1 MSTLAP
7 PKNLTRN
14 VLIGMGLGVLIASV
28 FFYTHHIYEVIGP
41 GGLSIQAGWTSQS
54 FFGGIEKYLFNLGG
68 QIFKNLL
75 MLVVVPLVF
84 FSLVSGISS
93 LTNMVKLG
101 SIATKTIGLYL
112 FTTGIA
118 VSIALLFGW
127 IFNLSGY
134 DGDYGSFEPATADP
148 SLYGTVLRIFPNN
161 IFGAFV
167 ENNMLGIVFISI
179 LFGIALNLT
188 DDLTNGLSKTFERFN
203 LVFLKIVLL
212 IMSFAPIG
220 VFCLMGSYVMAK
232 GLNIFGDLAQY
243 VILLIF
249 VLAFHLAFTYSL
261 ILKIF
266 ANLNPLIFFKKM
278 RNVALF
284 AFSTSSSA
292 ATIPVTLK
300 TVTDDLGVKKDVSS
314 FVIPV
319 GATINMDGTAI
330 MQGLATMFIAS
341 TVGVDLTF
349 IQYMQIVLLAIVT
362 SIGTAAVPSAG
373 TVTLA
378 LILGSLGLPLDAI
391 GLILAVDRILDM
403 MRTAVNVCGDAAV
416 SCIVAKSEN
425 ELDEQIFNK

>member
-1 MSTLAP
+1 MSVLSP
-7 PKNLTRN
+7 PKNLTKN
-14 VLIGMGLGVLIASV
+14 VLLGMAAGVLIASV
-28 FFYTHHIYEVIGP
+28 FYY
-41 GGLSIQAGWTSQS
+41 SQDLIPAS
-54 FFGGIEKYLFNLGG
+54 LYLTIEKYVFNLGG

-93 LTNMVKLG
+93 LSNMVKLG

-112 FTTGIA
+112 MTTGIA
-118 VSIALLFGW
+118 VSLALIFGW
-127 IFNLSGY
+127 VFNLSGY
-134 DGDYGSFEPATADP
+134 EGEVDSFSPSTGDS
-148 SLYGTVLRIFPNN
+148 SLYGTVMRIFPNN

-179 LFGIALNLT
+179 VFGIALNLT
-188 DDLTNGLSKTFERFN
+188 DELTGGMSKTFEKLN
-203 LVFLKIVLL
+203 TVFLKIVLL
-212 IMSFAPIG
+212 IMSFAPVG

-232 GLNIFGDLAQY
+232 GLNVFGDLAQY
-243 VILLIF
+243 VALLIF
-249 VLAFHLAFTYSL
+249 VLAFHLFFTYSL
-261 ILKIF
+261 LLKVF
-266 ANLNPLIFFKKM
+266 AKLNPLTFYRKM
-278 RNVALF
+278 KDVALF

-300 TVTDDLGVKKDVSS
+300 TVTDELGVKKDVSA
-314 FVIPV
+314 FVVPV

-341 TVGVDLTF
+341 TVGVDLTLV
-349 IQYMQIVLLAIVT
+349 QYGQIVLLAIVT

-403 MRTAVNVCGDAAV
+403 IRTAVNVCGDAAV

-425 ELDEQIFNK
+425 ELDEKIFNG

>member
-1 MSTLAP
+1 MSVLSP
-7 PKNLTRN
+7 PKNLTKN
-14 VLIGMGLGVLIASV
+14 VLLGMAAGVLIASV
-28 FFYTHHIYEVIGP
+28 FYYTQDSIP
-41 GGLSIQAGWTSQS
+41 AGLYLT
-54 FFGGIEKYLFNLGG
+54 IEKYVFNLGG

-93 LTNMVKLG
+93 LSNMVKLG

-112 FTTGIA
+112 MTTGIA
-118 VSIALLFGW
+118 VSMALIFGY

-134 DGDYGSFEPATADP
+134 EGDVEAFTPTTGDS
-148 SLYGTVLRIFPNN
+148 SLYGTVMRIFPNN

-188 DDLTNGLSKTFERFN
+188 DELTGGLSKTFEKLN
-203 LVFLKIVLL
+203 TVFLKIVLL
-212 IMSFAPIG
+212 IMSFAPVG

-232 GLNIFGDLAQY
+232 GLNVFGDLAQY
-243 VILLIF
+243 VALLIF
-249 VLAFHLAFTYSL
+249 VLVFHLFFTYSL
-261 ILKIF
+261 ILKVF
-266 ANLNPLIFFKKM
+266 ANLNPLIFYRKM
-278 RNVALF
+278 KNVALF

-300 TVTDDLGVKKDVSS
+300 TVTDELGVKKDVSA
-314 FVIPV
+314 FVVPV

-341 TVGVDLTF
+341 TVGVDLTLV
-349 IQYMQIVLLAIVT
+349 QYGQIVLLAIVT

-373 TVTLA
+373 TVPLA

-403 MRTAVNVCGDAAV
+403 IRTAVNVCGDAAV

-425 ELDEQIFNK
+425 ELDEKIFNG

>member
-1 MSTLAP
+1 MTQLET

-14 VLIGMGLGVLIASV
+14 VLIGMFAGVLFASL
-28 FFYTHHIYEVIGP
+28 FYY
-41 GGLSIQAGWTSQS
+41 SQEFIS
-54 FFGGIEKYLFNLGG
+54 QQIFLFVEKYVFNLGG

-75 MLVVVPLVF
+75 LLIVVPLVF

-93 LTNMVKLG
+93 LSNMVKLG

-112 FTTGIA
+112 LTTAFAVIIA
-118 VSIALLFGW
+118 IFFGW
-127 IFNLSGY
+127 VFNISGY
-134 DGDYGSFEPATADP
+134 EGEVSSYIPPSGDS
-148 SLYGTVLRIFPNN
+148 SLYGTVIKIFPNN

-188 DDLTNGLSKTFERFN
+188 DELTNNLSKNFERLN
-203 LVFLKIVLL
+203 IVFLKIVLI
-212 IMSFAPIG
+212 IMGFAPVG
-220 VFCLMGSYVMAK
+220 VFCLMGSYVMDH
-232 GLNIFGDLAQY
+232 GLDIFGDLIQY
-243 VILLIF
+243 VLILIF
-249 VLAFHLAFTYSL
+249 VLFFHLIFTYSI
-261 ILKIF
+261 ILKLF
-266 ANLNPLIFFKKM
+266 ANLNPITFYKKM

-300 TVTDDLGVKKDVSS
+300 TVSDDLGVKKDVSS

-341 TVGVDLTF
+341 TAGVDLSMVE
-349 IQYMQIVLLAIVT
+349 YVQIVMLAMVA
-362 SIGTAAVPSAG
+362 SIGAAAVPSAG
-373 TVTLA
+373 TITLA
-378 LILGSLGLPLDAI
+378 LILSSLGLPLDAI

-403 MRTAVNVCGDAAV
+403 IRTSVNVCGDAAV
-416 SCIVAKSEN
+416 SCIVAVSED
-425 ELDEQIFNK
+425 ELDYQIYNK

>member
-1 MSTLAP
+1 MSVLSP
-7 PKNLTRN
+7 PKNLTKN
-14 VLIGMGLGVLIASV
+14 VLLGMAAGVLIASV
-28 FFYTHHIYEVIGP
+28 FYYTQDSIP
-41 GGLSIQAGWTSQS
+41 AGLYLT
-54 FFGGIEKYLFNLGG
+54 IEKYVFNLGG

-93 LTNMVKLG
+93 LSNMVKLG

-112 FTTGIA
+112 MTTGIA
-118 VSIALLFGW
+118 VSMALIFGY

-134 DGDYGSFEPATADP
+134 EGDVEAFTPTTGDS
-148 SLYGTVLRIFPNN
+148 SLYGTVMRIFPNN

-188 DDLTNGLSKTFERFN
+188 DELTGGLSKTFEKLN
-203 LVFLKIVLL
+203 TVFLKIVLL
-212 IMSFAPIG
+212 IMSFAPVG

-232 GLNIFGDLAQY
+232 GLNVFGDLAQY
-243 VILLIF
+243 VALLIF
-249 VLAFHLAFTYSL
+249 VLGFHLFFTYSL
-261 ILKIF
+261 MLKVF
-266 ANLNPLIFFKKM
+266 ANLNPLIFYRKM
-278 RNVALF
+278 KDVALF

-300 TVTDDLGVKKDVSS
+300 TVTDELGVKKDVSA
-314 FVIPV
+314 FVVPV

-341 TVGVDLTF
+341 TVGVDLTLV
-349 IQYMQIVLLAIVT
+349 QYGQIVLLAIVT

-403 MRTAVNVCGDAAV
+403 IRTAVNVCGDAAV

-425 ELDEQIFNK
+425 ELDEKIFNG

>member
-1 MSTLAP
+1 MSVLSP
-7 PKNLTRN
+7 PKNLTKN
-14 VLIGMGLGVLIASV
+14 VLLGMAAGVLIASA
-28 FFYTHHIYEVIGP
+28 FYYTQDSIP
-41 GGLSIQAGWTSQS
+41 AGLYLT
-54 FFGGIEKYLFNLGG
+54 IEKYVFNLGG

-93 LTNMVKLG
+93 LSNMVKLG

-112 FTTGIA
+112 MTTGIA
-118 VSIALLFGW
+118 VSMALIFGY
-127 IFNLSGY
+127 IFNVSGY
-134 DGDYGSFEPATADP
+134 EGDVEAFTPTTGDS
-148 SLYGTVLRIFPNN
+148 SLYGTVMRIFPNN

-188 DDLTNGLSKTFERFN
+188 DELTGGLSKTFEKLN
-203 LVFLKIVLL
+203 TVFLKIVLL
-212 IMSFAPIG
+212 IMSFAPVG

-232 GLNIFGDLAQY
+232 GLNVFGDLAQY
-243 VILLIF
+243 VALLIF
-249 VLAFHLAFTYSL
+249 VLAFHLFFTYSL
-261 ILKIF
+261 ILKVF
-266 ANLNPLIFFKKM
+266 ANLNPLIFYKKM
-278 RNVALF
+278 KDVALF

-300 TVTDDLGVKKDVSS
+300 TVTDELGVKKDVSA
-314 FVIPV
+314 FVVPV

-341 TVGVDLTF
+341 TVGVDLTLV
-349 IQYMQIVLLAIVT
+349 QYGQIVLLAIVT

-403 MRTAVNVCGDAAV
+403 IRTAVNVCGDATV

-425 ELDEQIFNK
+425 ELDEKIFNG

>member
-1 MSTLAP
+1 MNALSA

-14 VLIGMGLGVLIASV
+14 VLIGMAAGILVASIFYYSQGLISENISQGV
-28 FFYTHHIYEVIGP
+28 
-41 GGLSIQAGWTSQS
+41 
-54 FFGGIEKYLFNLGG
+54 EKYLFNLGG

-93 LTNMVKLG
+93 LSNMVKLG

-118 VSIALLFGW
+118 VSLALFFGW
-127 IFNLSGY
+127 AFNLSGFEGTVDSY
-134 DGDYGSFEPATADP
+134 VPPVGDS

-161 IFGAFV
+161 IFGSFI

-188 DDLTNGLSKTFERFN
+188 DDLTDGLSKTFERFN
-203 LVFLKIVLL
+203 IVFLKIVLL
-212 IMSFAPIG
+212 VMSFAPIG
-220 VFCLMGSYVMAK
+220 VFCLMGSYVMSK

-243 VILLIF
+243 VLLLIF
-249 VLAFHLAFTYSL
+249 VLAFHLIVTYSL
-261 ILKIF
+261 ILKSF
-266 ANLNPLIFFKKM
+266 ANLNPLVFYRKM
-278 RNVALF
+278 KNVALF

-300 TVTDDLGVKKDVSS
+300 TVTEDLGVKKDVSS
-314 FVIPV
+314 FVVPV

-341 TVGVDLTF
+341 TVGVDLTL
-349 IQYMQIVLLAIVT
+349 IQYGQIVLLAIVT

-373 TVTLA
+373 TITLA

-403 MRTAVNVCGDAAV
+403 IRTAVNVCGDAAV

-425 ELDEQIFNK
+425 ELDLSTYNSE

>member
-1 MSTLAP
+1 MSVLSA

-14 VLIGMGLGVLIASV
+14 VLIGMATGVMIASA
-28 FFYTHHIYEVIGP
+28 FYYGQHLIP
-41 GGLSIQAGWTSQS
+41 SSIFSGV
-54 FFGGIEKYLFNLGG
+54 EKYIFNLGG

-93 LTNMVKLG
+93 LSNMVKLG

-118 VSIALLFGW
+118 VSLALLFGW
-127 IFNLSGY
+127 IFDISGSTATREY
-134 DGDYGSFEPATADP
+134 EAVTGDS
-148 SLYGTVLRIFPNN
+148 SLYDTVLRIFPNN
-161 IFGAFV
+161 MFGAFI

-188 DDLTNGLSKTFERFN
+188 DELTNGLSKTFEKFN
-203 LVFLKIVLL
+203 IVFLKIVLL

-220 VFCLMGSYVMAK
+220 VFCLMGSYVMQY
-232 GLNIFGDLAQY
+232 GLDIFGDLAQY
-243 VILLIF
+243 VLLLIF
-249 VLAFHLAFTYSL
+249 VLIFHLIFTYSL
-261 ILKIF
+261 ILKLF

-314 FVIPV
+314 FVVPV

-330 MQGLATMFIAS
+330 MQGLATMFIAAS
-341 TVGVDLTF
+341 TPEIDLSLV
-349 IQYMQIVLLAIVT
+349 QYGQIILLAIIT

-373 TVTLA
+373 IITLT
-378 LILGSLGLPLDAI
+378 LILSSLGLPLEKI

-403 MRTAVNVCGDAAV
+403 LRTSVNVCGDAAV

>member
-1 MSTLAP
+1 MSVLSP
-7 PKNLTRN
+7 PKNLTKN
-14 VLIGMGLGVLIASV
+14 VLLGMAAGVLIASV
-28 FFYTHHIYEVIGP
+28 FYYTQDSIP
-41 GGLSIQAGWTSQS
+41 AGLYLT
-54 FFGGIEKYLFNLGG
+54 IEKYVFNLGG

-93 LTNMVKLG
+93 LSNMVKLG

-112 FTTGIA
+112 MTTGIA
-118 VSIALLFGW
+118 VSMALIFGY

-134 DGDYGSFEPATADP
+134 EGDVEAFTPTTGDS
-148 SLYGTVLRIFPNN
+148 SLYGTVMRIFPNN

-188 DDLTNGLSKTFERFN
+188 DELTGGLSKTFEKLN
-203 LVFLKIVLL
+203 TVFLKIVLL
-212 IMSFAPIG
+212 IMSFAPVG

-232 GLNIFGDLAQY
+232 GLNVFGDLAQY
-243 VILLIF
+243 VALLIF
-249 VLAFHLAFTYSL
+249 VLAFHLFFTYSL
-261 ILKIF
+261 ILKVF
-266 ANLNPLIFFKKM
+266 ANLNPLIFFRKM
-278 RNVALF
+278 KDVALF

-300 TVTDDLGVKKDVSS
+300 TVTDELGVKKDVSA
-314 FVIPV
+314 FVVPV

-341 TVGVDLTF
+341 TVGVDLTLV
-349 IQYMQIVLLAIVT
+349 QYGQIVLLAIVT

-403 MRTAVNVCGDAAV
+403 IRTAVNVCGDAAV

-425 ELDEQIFNK
+425 ELDEKIFNG

>member
-1 MSTLAP
+1 MSQLDP

-14 VLIGMGLGVLIASV
+14 VLVGMFAGVLLASI
-28 FFYTHHIYEVIGP
+28 FFY
-41 GGLSIQAGWTSQS
+41 LQDSISQS
-54 FFGGIEKYLFNLGG
+54 IFLGIEKYIFNLGG

-75 MLVVVPLVF
+75 LLIVVPLVF

-93 LTNMVKLG
+93 LSNMVKLG
-101 SIATKTIGLYL
+101 SIASKTVFLYL
-112 FTTGIA
+112 TTTAFA
-118 VSIALLFGW
+118 VILAIFFGW
-127 IFNLSGY
+127 VFNISGY
-134 DGDYGSFEPATADP
+134 EGEVGSYIAP
-148 SLYGTVLRIFPNN
+148 SGEANLYDTVLRIFPNN

-188 DDLTNGLSKTFERFN
+188 DDLTDKLSKNFERLN
-203 LVFLKIVLL
+203 IVFMKIVLI

-220 VFCLMGSYVMAK
+220 VFCLMGSYVMDH
-232 GLNIFGDLAQY
+232 GLNIFGDLIQY
-243 VILLIF
+243 VLILIF
-249 VLAFHLAFTYSL
+249 VLFFHLVFTYSL
-261 ILKIF
+261 ILKLF
-266 ANLNPLIFFKKM
+266 TNLNPIIFFKKM

-341 TVGVDLTF
+341 TAGVDLSM
-349 IQYMQIVLLAIVT
+349 IEYMQIVLLAMVA
-362 SIGTAAVPSAG
+362 SIGAAAVPSAG
-373 TVTLA
+373 TITLA
-378 LILGSLGLPLDAI
+378 LILSSLGLPLDAI

-403 MRTAVNVCGDAAV
+403 IRTSVNVTGDSAV
-416 SCIVAKSEN
+416 ACIVANSEN
-425 ELDEQIFNK
+425 LLDREVFNK

>member
-1 MSTLAP
+1 MNALSA

-14 VLIGMGLGVLIASV
+14 VLIGMAAGILVASTFYYLQGFINEDISLGV
-28 FFYTHHIYEVIGP
+28 
-41 GGLSIQAGWTSQS
+41 
-54 FFGGIEKYLFNLGG
+54 EKYIFNLGG

-93 LTNMVKLG
+93 LSNMVKLG

-112 FTTGIA
+112 FTTAIA
-118 VSIALLFGW
+118 VSLALFFGW
-127 IFNLSGY
+127 AFNLSGFEGTVDSY
-134 DGDYGSFEPATADP
+134 VPPSGDS

-161 IFGAFV
+161 IFGAFI

-179 LFGIALNLT
+179 LFGLALNLT

-203 LVFLKIVLL
+203 IVFLKIVLL
-212 IMSFAPIG
+212 IMTFAPIG

-243 VILLIF
+243 VLILIF
-249 VLAFHLAFTYSL
+249 VLAFHLIFTYSL
-261 ILKIF
+261 ILKSF
-266 ANLNPLIFFKKM
+266 ANLSPLIFYRKM
-278 RNVALF
+278 KNVALF

-314 FVIPV
+314 FVVPV

-341 TVGVDLTF
+341 TVGVDLTL
-349 IQYMQIVLLAIVT
+349 IQYGQIVILAIVT

-403 MRTAVNVCGDAAV
+403 IRTAVNVCGDAAV

-425 ELDEQIFNK
+425 ELDLSIYNSE

>member
-1 MSTLAP
+1 MTQLET

-14 VLIGMGLGVLIASV
+14 VLIGMFAGVLFASL
-28 FFYTHHIYEVIGP
+28 FYY
-41 GGLSIQAGWTSQS
+41 SQEFIS
-54 FFGGIEKYLFNLGG
+54 QQIFLFVEKYVFNLGG

-75 MLVVVPLVF
+75 LLIVVPLVF

-93 LTNMVKLG
+93 LSNMVKLG

-112 FTTGIA
+112 LTTAFAVIIA
-118 VSIALLFGW
+118 IFFGW
-127 IFNLSGY
+127 VFNISGY
-134 DGDYGSFEPATADP
+134 EGEVSAYIPPSGDS
-148 SLYGTVLRIFPNN
+148 SLYGTVIKIFPNN

-188 DDLTNGLSKTFERFN
+188 DELTNNLSKNFERLN
-203 LVFLKIVLL
+203 IVFLKIVLI
-212 IMSFAPIG
+212 IMGFAPVG
-220 VFCLMGSYVMAK
+220 VFCLMGSYVMDH
-232 GLNIFGDLAQY
+232 GLDIFGDLIQY
-243 VILLIF
+243 VLILIF
-249 VLAFHLAFTYSL
+249 VLFFHLIFTYSI
-261 ILKIF
+261 ILKLF
-266 ANLNPLIFFKKM
+266 ANLNPITFYKKM

-300 TVTDDLGVKKDVSS
+300 TVSDDLGVKKDVSS

-341 TVGVDLTF
+341 TAGVDLSMVE
-349 IQYMQIVLLAIVT
+349 YVQIVMLAMVA
-362 SIGTAAVPSAG
+362 SIGAAAVPSAG
-373 TVTLA
+373 TITLA
-378 LILGSLGLPLDAI
+378 LILSSLGLPLDAI

-403 MRTAVNVCGDAAV
+403 IRTSVNVCGDAAV
-416 SCIVAKSEN
+416 SCIVAVSED
-425 ELDEQIFNK
+425 ELDYQIYNK

>member
-1 MSTLAP
+1 MSVLSP
-7 PKNLTRN
+7 PKNLTKN
-14 VLIGMGLGVLIASV
+14 VLLGMAAGVLIASV
-28 FFYTHHIYEVIGP
+28 FYYTQDSIP
-41 GGLSIQAGWTSQS
+41 AGLYLT
-54 FFGGIEKYLFNLGG
+54 IEKYVFNLGG

-93 LTNMVKLG
+93 LSNMVKLG

-112 FTTGIA
+112 MTTGIA
-118 VSIALLFGW
+118 VSMALIFGY

-134 DGDYGSFEPATADP
+134 EGDVEAFTPTTGDS
-148 SLYGTVLRIFPNN
+148 SLYGTVMRIFPNN

-188 DDLTNGLSKTFERFN
+188 DELTGGLSKTFEKLN
-203 LVFLKIVLL
+203 TVFLKIVLL
-212 IMSFAPIG
+212 IMSFAPVG

-232 GLNIFGDLAQY
+232 GLNVFGDLAQY
-243 VILLIF
+243 VALLIF
-249 VLAFHLAFTYSL
+249 VLAFHLFFTYSL
-261 ILKIF
+261 ILKVF
-266 ANLNPLIFFKKM
+266 ANLNPLIFYRKM
-278 RNVALF
+278 KDVALF

-300 TVTDDLGVKKDVSS
+300 TVTDELGVKKDVSA
-314 FVIPV
+314 FVVPV

-341 TVGVDLTF
+341 TVGVDLTL
-349 IQYMQIVLLAIVT
+349 IQYGQIVLLAIVT

-403 MRTAVNVCGDAAV
+403 IRTAVNVCGDAAV
-416 SCIVAKSEN
+416 SCIVAKSEH
-425 ELDEQIFNK
+425 ELDEKIFNG

>member
-1 MSTLAP
+1 MRTLDA

-14 VLIGMGLGVLIASV
+14 VLIGMGSGVLIASIFYYFQTTIPSD
-28 FFYTHHIYEVIGP
+28 FFQI
-41 GGLSIQAGWTSQS
+41 
-54 FFGGIEKYLFNLGG
+54 IEKYVFNLGG
-68 QIFKNLL
+68 QVFKNLL
-75 MLVVVPLVF
+75 LLIVVPLVF

-93 LTNMVKLG
+93 LSNMVKLG
-101 SIATKTIGLYL
+101 SIATKTVGLYL
-112 FTTGIA
+112 LTTGIA
-118 VSIALLFGW
+118 VSLALFFGW

-134 DGDYGSFEPATADP
+134 EGEVDAYVPAQGSAD
-148 SLYGTVLRIFPNN
+148 LYETVLRIFPNN

-188 DDLTNGLSKTFERFN
+188 DDLTGGLSKAFERLN
-203 LVFLKIVLL
+203 IVFLKIVLL
-212 IMSFAPIG
+212 IMSFAPVG
-220 VFCLMGSYVMAK
+220 VFCLIGSYVMAK
-232 GLNIFGDLAQY
+232 GLNVFGDLAQY
-243 VILLIF
+243 VLLLVF
-249 VLAFHLAFTYSL
+249 VLVFHLTLTYSL
-261 ILKIF
+261 ILKVF
-266 ANLNPLIFFKKM
+266 ANLNPFKFFRKM

-300 TVTDDLGVKKDVSS
+300 TVSDDLGVKKDVAS
-314 FVIPV
+314 FVVPV

-341 TVGVDLTF
+341 TVGVDLSLT
-349 IQYMQIVLLAIVT
+349 QYGQIILLAMIT

-378 LILGSLGLPLDAI
+378 LILGSVGLPLDAI

-403 MRTAVNVCGDAAV
+403 IRTSVNVCGDAAV

-425 ELDEQIFNK
+425 ELDENIFNK

>member
-1 MSTLAP
+1 MTQLET

-14 VLIGMGLGVLIASV
+14 VLIGMFAGVIFASLFYYSQELI
-28 FFYTHHIYEVIGP
+28 
-41 GGLSIQAGWTSQS
+41 SQQI
-54 FFGGIEKYLFNLGG
+54 FIFVEKYVFNLGG

-75 MLVVVPLVF
+75 LLIVVPLVF

-93 LTNMVKLG
+93 LSNMVKLG

-112 FTTGIA
+112 LTTAFAVMIA
-118 VSIALLFGW
+118 IFFGW
-127 IFNLSGY
+127 VFNISGY
-134 DGDYGSFEPATADP
+134 EGEVSAYIPPSGDS
-148 SLYGTVLRIFPNN
+148 SLFDTVIKIFPNN

-188 DDLTNGLSKTFERFN
+188 DELTNNLSKNFERLN
-203 LVFLKIVLL
+203 IVFLKIVLI
-212 IMSFAPIG
+212 IMGFAPVG
-220 VFCLMGSYVMAK
+220 VFCLMGSYVMDH
-232 GLNIFGDLAQY
+232 GLDIFGDLIQY
-243 VILLIF
+243 VLILIF
-249 VLAFHLAFTYSL
+249 VLFFHLIFTYSI
-261 ILKIF
+261 ILKLF
-266 ANLNPLIFFKKM
+266 ANLNPITFYKKM

-300 TVTDDLGVKKDVSS
+300 TVSDDLGVKKDVSS

-341 TVGVDLTF
+341 TAGVDLSMVE
-349 IQYMQIVLLAIVT
+349 YVQIVMLAMVA
-362 SIGTAAVPSAG
+362 SIGAAAVPSAG
-373 TVTLA
+373 TITLA
-378 LILGSLGLPLDAI
+378 LILSSLGLPLDAI

-403 MRTAVNVCGDAAV
+403 IRTSVNVCGDAAV
-416 SCIVAKSEN
+416 SCIVAVSEN
-425 ELDEQIFNK
+425 ELDYQIYNK

>member
-1 MSTLAP
+1 MNALSA

-14 VLIGMGLGVLIASV
+14 VLIGMAAGILVASTFYYLQGFINEDISLGV
-28 FFYTHHIYEVIGP
+28 
-41 GGLSIQAGWTSQS
+41 
-54 FFGGIEKYLFNLGG
+54 EKYIFNLGG

-93 LTNMVKLG
+93 LSNMVKLG

-112 FTTGIA
+112 FTTAIA
-118 VSIALLFGW
+118 VSLALFFGW
-127 IFNLSGY
+127 AFNLSGFEGTVDSY
-134 DGDYGSFEPATADP
+134 VPPSGDS

-161 IFGAFV
+161 IFGAFI

-179 LFGIALNLT
+179 LFGLALNLT
-188 DDLTNGLSKTFERFN
+188 DDLTNGFSKTFERFN
-203 LVFLKIVLL
+203 IVFLKIVLL
-212 IMSFAPIG
+212 IMTFAPIG

-243 VILLIF
+243 VLILIF
-249 VLAFHLAFTYSL
+249 VLAFHMIFTYSL
-261 ILKIF
+261 ILKSF
-266 ANLNPLIFFKKM
+266 ANLSPLIFYRKM
-278 RNVALF
+278 KNVALF

-314 FVIPV
+314 FVVPV

-341 TVGVDLTF
+341 TVGVDLTL
-349 IQYMQIVLLAIVT
+349 IQYGQIVILAIVT

-403 MRTAVNVCGDAAV
+403 IRTAVNVCGDAAV

-425 ELDEQIFNK
+425 ELDLSIYNSE

>member
-1 MSTLAP
+1 MKTLDA

-14 VLIGMGLGVLIASV
+14 VLLGMTLGVIIASI
-28 FFYTHHIYEVIGP
+28 FFYF
-41 GGLSIQAGWTSQS
+41 QAQIPVDV
-54 FFGGIEKYLFNLGG
+54 FLAVEKYIFNLGG
-68 QIFKNLL
+68 QVFKNLL
-75 MLVVVPLVF
+75 LLIVVPLVF

-93 LTNMVKLG
+93 LSNMVKLG

-112 FTTGIA
+112 LTTGLA
-118 VSIALLFGW
+118 VSLALFFGW
-127 IFNLSGY
+127 VFNLSGY
-134 DGDYGSFEPATADP
+134 EGEIESYKPVQGSAD
-148 SLYGTVLRIFPNN
+148 LYQTVLRIFPSN

-188 DDLTNGLSKTFERFN
+188 DDLTSGLSKAFEKMN
-203 LVFLKIVLL
+203 IVFLKIVLL
-212 IMSFAPIG
+212 IMNFAPFG
-220 VFCLMGSYVMAK
+220 VFCLIGSYVMAK
-232 GLNIFGDLAQY
+232 GLNVFGDLAQY
-243 VILLIF
+243 VLILMF
-249 VLAFHLAFTYSL
+249 VLFFHLFFTYSL

-266 ANLNPLIFFKKM
+266 ANLNPIIFFRKM

-300 TVTDDLGVKKDVSS
+300 PVSDDLGVKKDVAS
-314 FVIPV
+314 FVVPV

-341 TVGVDLTF
+341 TVGVELSLV
-349 IQYMQIVLLAIVT
+349 QYGQIVLLAMVT

-378 LILGSLGLPLDAI
+378 LILGSVGLPLDAI

-403 MRTAVNVCGDAAV
+403 IRTSVNVCGDAAV
-416 SCIVAKSEN
+416 SCIVAKSES
-425 ELDEQIFNK
+425 ELEEKTFNKLG

>member
-1 MSTLAP
+1 MSVLSP
-7 PKNLTRN
+7 PKNLTKN
-14 VLIGMGLGVLIASV
+14 VLLGMAAGVLIASV
-28 FFYTHHIYEVIGP
+28 FYYTQDSIP
-41 GGLSIQAGWTSQS
+41 AGLYLT
-54 FFGGIEKYLFNLGG
+54 IEKYVFNLGG

-93 LTNMVKLG
+93 LSNMVKLG

-112 FTTGIA
+112 MTTGIA
-118 VSIALLFGW
+118 VSMALIFGY

-134 DGDYGSFEPATADP
+134 EGDVEAFAPTTGDS
-148 SLYGTVLRIFPNN
+148 SLYGTVMRIFPNN

-188 DDLTNGLSKTFERFN
+188 DELTGGLSKTFEKLN
-203 LVFLKIVLL
+203 TVFLKIVLL
-212 IMSFAPIG
+212 IMSFAPVG

-232 GLNIFGDLAQY
+232 GLNVFGDLAQY
-243 VILLIF
+243 VALLIF
-249 VLAFHLAFTYSL
+249 VLAFHLFFTYSL
-261 ILKIF
+261 ILKVF
-266 ANLNPLIFFKKM
+266 ANLNPLIFYRKM
-278 RNVALF
+278 KDVALF

-300 TVTDDLGVKKDVSS
+300 TVTDELGVKKDVSA
-314 FVIPV
+314 FVVPV

-341 TVGVDLTF
+341 TVGVDLTLV
-349 IQYMQIVLLAIVT
+349 QYGQIVLLAIVT

-403 MRTAVNVCGDAAV
+403 IRTAVNVCGDAAV

-425 ELDEQIFNK
+425 ELDEKIFNG

>member
-1 MSTLAP
+1 MSALSP
-7 PKNLTRN
+7 PKNLTKN
-14 VLIGMGLGVLIASV
+14 VLFGMAAGVLIASV
-28 FFYTHHIYEVIGP
+28 FYYSQDLIP
-41 GGLSIQAGWTSQS
+41 AGLYLT
-54 FFGGIEKYLFNLGG
+54 IEKYVFNLGG

-93 LTNMVKLG
+93 LSNMVKLG

-112 FTTGIA
+112 MTTGIA
-118 VSIALLFGW
+118 VSLALIFGW
-127 IFNLSGY
+127 VFNLSGY
-134 DGDYGSFEPATADP
+134 EGEVDSFSPTTGDS
-148 SLYGTVLRIFPNN
+148 SLYGTVMRIFPNN

-188 DDLTNGLSKTFERFN
+188 DELTGGMSKTFEKLN
-203 LVFLKIVLL
+203 TVFLKIVLL

-232 GLNIFGDLAQY
+232 GLNVFGDLAQY
-243 VILLIF
+243 VALLIF
-249 VLAFHLAFTYSL
+249 VLAFHLFFTYSL
-261 ILKIF
+261 LLKVF
-266 ANLNPLIFFKKM
+266 AKLNPLIFYRKM
-278 RNVALF
+278 KDVALF

-300 TVTDDLGVKKDVSS
+300 TVTDELGVKKDVSA
-314 FVIPV
+314 FVVPV

-341 TVGVDLTF
+341 TVGVDLTLV
-349 IQYMQIVLLAIVT
+349 QYGQIVLLAIVT

-403 MRTAVNVCGDAAV
+403 IRTAVNVCGDAAV

-425 ELDEQIFNK
+425 ELDEKIFNG

>member
-1 MSTLAP
+1 MSQLDP

-14 VLIGMGLGVLIASV
+14 VLVGMFAGVLLASI
-28 FFYTHHIYEVIGP
+28 FFYFQD
-41 GGLSIQAGWTSQS
+41 SISQS
-54 FFGGIEKYLFNLGG
+54 IFLGIEKYIFNLGG

-75 MLVVVPLVF
+75 LLIVVPLVF

-93 LTNMVKLG
+93 LSNMVKLG
-101 SIATKTIGLYL
+101 SIASKTVFLYL
-112 FTTGIA
+112 TTTAFA
-118 VSIALLFGW
+118 VILAIFFGW
-127 IFNLSGY
+127 VFNISGY
-134 DGDYGSFEPATADP
+134 EGEVGSYIAP
-148 SLYGTVLRIFPNN
+148 SGEANLYDTVLRIFPNN

-188 DDLTNGLSKTFERFN
+188 DDLTDKLSKNFERLN
-203 LVFLKIVLL
+203 IVFMKIVLI

-220 VFCLMGSYVMAK
+220 VFCLMGSYVMDH
-232 GLNIFGDLAQY
+232 GLNIFGDLIQY
-243 VILLIF
+243 VLILIF
-249 VLAFHLAFTYSL
+249 VLFFHLIFTYSL
-261 ILKIF
+261 ILKLF
-266 ANLNPLIFFKKM
+266 ANLNPIIFFKKM

-341 TVGVDLTF
+341 TAGVDLS
-349 IQYMQIVLLAIVT
+349 IIEYMQIVLLAMVA
-362 SIGTAAVPSAG
+362 SIGAAAVPSAG
-373 TVTLA
+373 TITLA
-378 LILGSLGLPLDAI
+378 LILSSLGLPLDAI

-403 MRTAVNVCGDAAV
+403 IRTSVNVTGDSAV
-416 SCIVAKSEN
+416 ACIVANSEN
-425 ELDEQIFNK
+425 LLDREVFNK

>member
-1 MSTLAP
+1 MSVLSP
-7 PKNLTRN
+7 PKNLTKK
-14 VLIGMGLGVLIASV
+14 VLLGMAAGVLIASV
-28 FFYTHHIYEVIGP
+28 FYYSQDLIP
-41 GGLSIQAGWTSQS
+41 AGLYLT
-54 FFGGIEKYLFNLGG
+54 IEKYVFNLGG

-93 LTNMVKLG
+93 LSNMVKLG

-112 FTTGIA
+112 MTTGIA
-118 VSIALLFGW
+118 VSLALIFGW
-127 IFNLSGY
+127 VFNLSGY
-134 DGDYGSFEPATADP
+134 EGEVDSFSPTTGDS
-148 SLYGTVLRIFPNN
+148 SLYGTVMRIFPNN

-188 DDLTNGLSKTFERFN
+188 DELTGGMSKTFEKLN
-203 LVFLKIVLL
+203 TVFLKIVLL

-232 GLNIFGDLAQY
+232 GLNVFGDLAQY
-243 VILLIF
+243 VALLIF
-249 VLAFHLAFTYSL
+249 VLAFHLFFTYSL
-261 ILKIF
+261 LLKVF
-266 ANLNPLIFFKKM
+266 AKLNPLIFYRKM
-278 RNVALF
+278 KDVALF

-300 TVTDDLGVKKDVSS
+300 TVTDELGVKKDVSA
-314 FVIPV
+314 FVVPV

-341 TVGVDLTF
+341 TVGVDLTLV
-349 IQYMQIVLLAIVT
+349 QYGQIVLLAIVT

-403 MRTAVNVCGDAAV
+403 IRTAVNVFGDAAV

-425 ELDEQIFNK
+425 ELDEKIFNG

>member
-1 MSTLAP
+1 MNALSA

-14 VLIGMGLGVLIASV
+14 VLIGMAAGILVASIFYYSQGLISEN
-28 FFYTHHIYEVIGP
+28 I
-41 GGLSIQAGWTSQS
+41 SQS
-54 FFGGIEKYLFNLGG
+54 VEKYLFNLGG

-93 LTNMVKLG
+93 LSNMVKLG

-112 FTTGIA
+112 FTTAIA
-118 VSIALLFGW
+118 VSLALFFGW
-127 IFNLSGY
+127 AFNLSGFEGTVDSY
-134 DGDYGSFEPATADP
+134 VPPVGDS

-161 IFGAFV
+161 IFGSFI

-179 LFGIALNLT
+179 LFGISLNLT
-188 DDLTNGLSKTFERFN
+188 DDLTDGLSKTFERFN
-203 LVFLKIVLL
+203 IVFLKIVLL
-212 IMSFAPIG
+212 VMSFAPIG
-220 VFCLMGSYVMAK
+220 VFCLMGSYVMSK

-243 VILLIF
+243 VLLLIF
-249 VLAFHLAFTYSL
+249 VLAFHLIVTYSL
-261 ILKIF
+261 ILKSF
-266 ANLNPLIFFKKM
+266 ANLNPLVFYRKM
-278 RNVALF
+278 KNVALF

-300 TVTDDLGVKKDVSS
+300 TVTEDLGVKKDVSS
-314 FVIPV
+314 FVVPV

-341 TVGVDLTF
+341 TVGVDLTL
-349 IQYMQIVLLAIVT
+349 IQYGQIVLLAIVT

-373 TVTLA
+373 TITLA

-403 MRTAVNVCGDAAV
+403 IRTAVNVCGDAAV

-425 ELDEQIFNK
+425 ELDLSTYNSE

>member
-1 MSTLAP
+1 MSPLDP

-14 VLIGMGLGVLIASV
+14 VLVGMFFGVLLASV
-28 FFYTHHIYEVIGP
+28 FFYFEDSFS
-41 GGLSIQAGWTSQS
+41 LSFIQV
-54 FFGGIEKYLFNLGG
+54 IEKYLFNLGG

-75 MLVVVPLVF
+75 LLIVVPLVF

-93 LTNMVKLG
+93 LSNMVKLG
-101 SIATKTIGLYL
+101 SIASKTVALYL
-112 FTTGIA
+112 MTTAFAVIIA
-118 VSIALLFGW
+118 IFFGW
-127 IFNLSGY
+127 LFNISGY
-134 DGDYGSFEPATADP
+134 DGEVGSFKAPSGEA
-148 SLYGTVLRIFPNN
+148 SLYDTVLNIFPNN

-188 DDLTNGLSKTFERFN
+188 DDLTDKLSKNFERLN
-203 LVFLKIVLL
+203 IVFMKIVLI

-220 VFCLMGSYVMAK
+220 VFCLMGSYVMAQ
-232 GLNIFGDLAQY
+232 GLNIFGDLIQY
-243 VILLIF
+243 VLILMF
-249 VLAFHLAFTYSL
+249 VLFFHLIFTYSI

-266 ANLNPLIFFKKM
+266 ANLNPIIFFKKM

-341 TVGVDLTF
+341 TAGVDLSMVE
-349 IQYMQIVLLAIVT
+349 YLQIVMLAMVA
-362 SIGTAAVPSAG
+362 SIGAAAVPSAG
-373 TVTLA
+373 TITLA
-378 LILGSLGLPLDAI
+378 LILSSLGLPLDAI

-403 MRTAVNVCGDAAV
+403 IRTSVNVTGDSAV
-416 SCIVAKSEN
+416 ACIVANSEN
-425 ELDEQIFNK
+425 LLDKEVFNK

>member
-1 MSTLAP
+1 MNALSA

-14 VLIGMGLGVLIASV
+14 VLIGMAAGILVAST
-28 FFYTHHIYEVIGP
+28 FYYSQGFIYEDISVGV
-41 GGLSIQAGWTSQS
+41 
-54 FFGGIEKYLFNLGG
+54 EKYIFNLGG

-93 LTNMVKLG
+93 LSNMVKLG

-112 FTTGIA
+112 FTTAIA
-118 VSIALLFGW
+118 VSLALFFGW
-127 IFNLSGY
+127 AFNLSGFEGTVDSY
-134 DGDYGSFEPATADP
+134 VPPSGDS

-161 IFGAFV
+161 IFGAFI

-179 LFGIALNLT
+179 LFGLALNLT

-203 LVFLKIVLL
+203 IVFLKIVLL
-212 IMSFAPIG
+212 IMTFAPIG

-243 VILLIF
+243 VLILIF
-249 VLAFHLAFTYSL
+249 VLAFHLIFTYSL
-261 ILKIF
+261 ILKSF
-266 ANLNPLIFFKKM
+266 ANLSPLIFYRKM
-278 RNVALF
+278 KNVALF

-314 FVIPV
+314 FVVPV

-341 TVGVDLTF
+341 TVGIDLTL
-349 IQYMQIVLLAIVT
+349 IQYGQIVVLAIVT

-403 MRTAVNVCGDAAV
+403 IRTAVNVCGDAAV

-425 ELDEQIFNK
+425 ELDLSIYNSE

>member
-1 MSTLAP
+1 MSVLSP
-7 PKNLTRN
+7 PKNLTKN
-14 VLIGMGLGVLIASV
+14 VLLGMAAGVLLASV
-28 FFYTHHIYEVIGP
+28 FYYSQDLIP
-41 GGLSIQAGWTSQS
+41 AGLYLT
-54 FFGGIEKYLFNLGG
+54 IEKYVFNLGG

-93 LTNMVKLG
+93 LSNMVKLG

-112 FTTGIA
+112 MTTGIA
-118 VSIALLFGW
+118 VSLALIFGW
-127 IFNLSGY
+127 VFNLSGY
-134 DGDYGSFEPATADP
+134 EGEVDSFSPSTGDS
-148 SLYGTVLRIFPNN
+148 SLYGTVMRIFPNN

-188 DDLTNGLSKTFERFN
+188 DELTGGMSKTFEKLN
-203 LVFLKIVLL
+203 TVFLKIVLL
-212 IMSFAPIG
+212 IMSFAPVG

-232 GLNIFGDLAQY
+232 GLNVFGDLAQY
-243 VILLIF
+243 VALLIF
-249 VLAFHLAFTYSL
+249 VLAFHLFFTYSL
-261 ILKIF
+261 LLKVF
-266 ANLNPLIFFKKM
+266 AKLNPLTFYRKM
-278 RNVALF
+278 KDVALF

-300 TVTDDLGVKKDVSS
+300 TVTDELGVKKDVSA
-314 FVIPV
+314 FVVPV

-341 TVGVDLTF
+341 TVGVDLTLV
-349 IQYMQIVLLAIVT
+349 QYGQIVLLAIVT

-403 MRTAVNVCGDAAV
+403 IRTAVNVCGDAAV

-425 ELDEQIFNK
+425 ELDEKIFNG

>member
-1 MSTLAP
+1 MSVLSA
-7 PKNLTRN
+7 PKNLTKN
-14 VLIGMGLGVLIASV
+14 VLIGMALGVIIAS
-28 FFYTHHIYEVIGP
+28 FFYYFQN
-41 GGLSIQAGWTSQS
+41 SIPQS
-54 FFGGIEKYLFNLGG
+54 IFGTVEKYVFQLGG

-93 LTNMVKLG
+93 LSNMIKLG
-101 SIATKTIGLYL
+101 SIASKTIGLYL
-112 FTTGIA
+112 FTTGLAITT
-118 VSIALLFGW
+118 ALLFGW

-134 DGDYGSFEPATADP
+134 EGDVSSFTPVAGEA
-148 SLYGTVLRIFPNN
+148 SLYDTVLRIFPNN
-161 IFGAFV
+161 MFGAFI

-179 LFGIALNLT
+179 IFGIALNLT
-188 DDLTNGLSKTFERFN
+188 DELTNGLSKTFERFN
-203 LVFLKIVLL
+203 TVFLKIVLL
-212 IMSFAPIG
+212 IMSFAPVG
-220 VFCLMGSYVMAK
+220 VFCLMGSYVITK

-243 VILLIF
+243 VILLMG
-249 VLAFHLAFTYSL
+249 VLLFHLFFTYS
-261 ILKIF
+261 ILLKLF
-266 ANLNPLIFFKKM
+266 ANLNPLIFFNKM
-278 RNVALF
+278 KNVALF

-341 TVGVDLTF
+341 TVGVDLSLV
-349 IQYMQIVLLAIVT
+349 QYGQIVLLAIIT

-378 LILGSLGLPLDAI
+378 LILGSVGLPLDAI

-403 MRTAVNVCGDAAV
+403 IRTSVNVCGDAAV

-425 ELDEQIFNK
+425 ELEEKIFNRLG

>member
-1 MSTLAP
+1 MSVLSP
-7 PKNLTRN
+7 PKNLTKN
-14 VLIGMGLGVLIASV
+14 VLLGMAAGVLIASV
-28 FFYTHHIYEVIGP
+28 FYYSQDLIP
-41 GGLSIQAGWTSQS
+41 AGLYLT
-54 FFGGIEKYLFNLGG
+54 IEKYVFNLGG

-93 LTNMVKLG
+93 LSNMVKLG

-112 FTTGIA
+112 MTTGIA
-118 VSIALLFGW
+118 VSLALIFGW
-127 IFNLSGY
+127 VFNLSGY
-134 DGDYGSFEPATADP
+134 EGEVDSFSPTTGDS
-148 SLYGTVLRIFPNN
+148 SLYGTVMRIFPNN

-188 DDLTNGLSKTFERFN
+188 DELTGGMSKTFEKLN
-203 LVFLKIVLL
+203 TVFLKIVLL
-212 IMSFAPIG
+212 IMSFAPVG

-232 GLNIFGDLAQY
+232 GLNVFGDLAQY
-243 VILLIF
+243 VALLIF
-249 VLAFHLAFTYSL
+249 VLAFHLFFTYSL
-261 ILKIF
+261 LLKVF
-266 ANLNPLIFFKKM
+266 AKLNPLTFYRKM
-278 RNVALF
+278 KDVALF

-300 TVTDDLGVKKDVSS
+300 TVTDELGVKKDVSA
-314 FVIPV
+314 FVVPV

-341 TVGVDLTF
+341 TVGVDLTLV
-349 IQYMQIVLLAIVT
+349 QYGQIVLLAIVT

-403 MRTAVNVCGDAAV
+403 IRTAVNVCGDAAV

-425 ELDEQIFNK
+425 ELDEKIFNG